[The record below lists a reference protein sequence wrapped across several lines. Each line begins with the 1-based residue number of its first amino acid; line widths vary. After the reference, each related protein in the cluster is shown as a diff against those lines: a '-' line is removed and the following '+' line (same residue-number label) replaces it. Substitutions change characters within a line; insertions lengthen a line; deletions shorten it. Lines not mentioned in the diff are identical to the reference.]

1 MKNVIK
7 SSFPVF
13 SNKMT
18 VNNTFIPVTAEE
30 ISKLGWDRPDIILVS
45 GDTYIDS
52 PYNGTA
58 IIGRLL
64 TAAGFRTAIIAQPD
78 INTSEIA
85 SLGEPKLFWGVSSG
99 CVDSM
104 VANYTAS
111 KKKRRTD
118 DFTPGGVNTKRP
130 DRAVL
135 AYTNLIRRHFK
146 NTVPIVLGGI
156 EASLRRVTH
165 YDFWS
170 DNLRKSILFDAK
182 ADFLV
187 YGMGEKTILALA
199 EAFKNGTDVS
209 GIRGLC
215 YISKEIP
222 QNYIELPAHDEC
234 TANKDT
240 FTRMFHTFYKNNDP
254 ITAKGLAQRIDTRF
268 LVQNPPSETP
278 SRVEMNSYYELPYT
292 YRVHPHHAKH
302 GHVPAMDTIRNSVTT
317 HRGCYGEC
325 NFCAIAVHQ
334 GTTIAERTEAS
345 VIKEVK
351 RFIEAENFN
360 GFIND
365 IGGPTANMFG
375 MECRKKKDHGRCDN
389 KRCLYPQKC
398 PQMPADHRKINS
410 LLSAVRNMHGVK
422 RVFVASGIRYDI
434 IMDDRQFGGQYLDN
448 LVNFHVGGQMKI
460 APEHTQDKILEL
472 MGKPSAEVLKKFVA
486 EFQKRNKVRKNF
498 LTYYLIAAH
507 PGCTTKDMEDLKRF
521 TSKELRIK
529 PEQVQIFT
537 PLPSTYSALMY
548 YTGKDPF
555 TGKDIFVEKDPQK
568 RKAQKEL
575 IAPAEKQ
582 FKPKH
587 ADSKKKRGH

>member
-1 MKNVIK
+1 
-7 SSFPVF
+7 
-13 SNKMT
+13 MT
-18 VNNTFIPVTAEE
+18 VNNTFLPVTQEE
-30 ISKLGWDRPDIILVS
+30 ISQLGWDRPDVILVS
-45 GDTYIDS
+45 GDTYLDS

-64 TAAGFRTAIIAQPD
+64 TEAGYRTAIIAQPD
-78 INTSEIA
+78 MDTNDIA
-85 SLGEPKLFWGVSSG
+85 RLGEPRLFWGVSSG

-111 KKKRRTD
+111 MKKRRTD
-118 DFTPGGVNTKRP
+118 DFTPGGENTKRP

-146 NTVPIVLGGI
+146 NTVPIVIGGI

-182 ADFLV
+182 ADYLV
-187 YGMGEKTILALA
+187 YGMGEKSIFELA
-199 EAFKNGTDVS
+199 EALKNGQETK

-215 YISKEIP
+215 YIAKEIP
-222 QNYIELPAHDEC
+222 RGYIELPSHEDCA
-234 TANKDT
+234 ANKDM

-254 ITAKGLAQRIDTRF
+254 ITAKGLAQKIDSRY
-268 LVQNPPSETP
+268 LVQNPPSATP
-278 SRVEMNSYYELPYT
+278 SRTEMNSYYELPYT
-292 YRVHPHHAKH
+292 YKVHPFYAKQ
-302 GHVPAMDTIRNSVTT
+302 GLVRALDTIKNSITT

-345 VIKEVK
+345 MIKEVK
-351 RFIEAENFN
+351 RFKDAGGFN
-360 GFIND
+360 GIIND
-365 IGGPTANMFG
+365 LGGPTANMYG

-398 PQMPADHRKINS
+398 PQMPADHRKISS
-410 LLSAVRNMHGVK
+410 LMNTLRNMTGVK

-434 IMDDRQFGGQYLDN
+434 IMEDKQFGGQYLDN
-448 LVNFHVGGQMKI
+448 LVDFHVSGQMKI
-460 APEHTQDKILEL
+460 APEHTQDNVLGL

-486 EFQKRNKVRKNF
+486 EFQKRNKGKKQF

-507 PGCTTKDMEDLKRF
+507 PGCTIKDMGDLKRF
-521 TSKELRIK
+521 TSKQLRIN

-548 YTGKDPF
+548 YTEKDPF
-555 TGKDIFVEKDPQK
+555 TGKEIFVEKNQQK
-568 RKAQKEL
+568 RKDQKDA
-575 IAPAEKQ
+575 IIPAEKQ
-582 FKPKH
+582 FVQKKIQQV
-587 ADSKKKRGH
+587 KKRKGR